1 MPPIMSTVSI
11 AAARRDN
18 GAQRAHLIA
27 TQEHSCVPP
36 KHKRVGIPHISSH
49 PRPQIDTLDTDRGGT
64 NEGGGV
70 EQRRG
75 LGGGALHQA
84 CTDTEPPDTKTP
96 SQQAAKVPRCRLEPS
111 WMRNQRREGR
121 RSRHRKRK
129 HGHHKANTRDLEQE
143 CSSGTLTVS
152 SASPQL
158 CSYRLRSLRPA
169 GVQRNVHCDYEMHSA

>member
-11 AAARRDN
+11 AARRDN

-49 PRPQIDTLDTDRGGT
+49 PRPQIDNLDTDRGGT
-64 NEGGGV
+64 NEGGGWS
-70 EQRRG
+70 RG
-75 LGGGALHQA
+75 EVLVVGP

-111 WMRNQRREGR
+111 WMWNRRREGR

>member
-1 MPPIMSTVSI
+1 M
-11 AAARRDN
+11 
-18 GAQRAHLIA
+18 
-27 TQEHSCVPP
+27 PP
-36 KHKRVGIPHISSH
+36 KHKRVGISTSH
-49 PRPQIDTLDTDRGGT
+49 RTRAPARRRHFRTDRGGT

-75 LGGGALHQA
+75 LGGGALHQ

-111 WMRNQRREGR
+111 WMWNRRREGR